1 MHFFVKATPAPQTQ
15 LRYVGFVGAYV
26 AAFFATLAVSQ
37 LFAYETF
44 PDVIS
49 SFGLP
54 LNEIGVKFVAALIVI
69 LEVFSIPFLLRMKLS
84 PLMRFVSLTCGWIVL
99 AFWLVVG
106 MWQNTID
113 FRIPNTGLFGSEII
127 LPCGWWT
134 ISFVS
139 VFIILMGYSTI
150 GLWPHRRTRRRAKK

>member
-15 LRYVGFVGAYV
+15 LSYIRFVSTYV
-26 AAFFATLAVSQ
+26 AAFFATLAVTQ
-37 LFAYETF
+37 LFSYETF
-44 PDVIS
+44 PEIIS

-54 LNEIGVKFVAALIVI
+54 LNEIGVKLVAALVVI

-84 PLMRFVSLTCGWIVL
+84 PLMRLVSLKSGWVVL
-99 AFWLVVG
+99 IFWLLIGV
-106 MWQNTID
+106 WQNTVD
-113 FRIPNTGLFGSEII
+113 FTIGNTGLFGSEFI

-139 VFIILMGYSTI
+139 VFIVLMVYSTV
-150 GLWPHRRTRRRAKK
+150 GLWPLQLRHRFKKK